1 MKEIISKVNE
11 TKSWFFEKITTDKP
25 LDRLFKKK
33 REMTQIKIRNEK
45 EVTTD
50 STEIQR
56 IIRGYY
62 IFEKYKC
69 PGIAFF
75 LQSSRNVSNEQPCL
89 KTTGLYDDLSLLS
102 SLFHLFNFIFNAPI
116 SFNSCF
122 PISPFFLLF
131 WFHKIFMLLFIICF
145 HVLFNIPHC
154 I

>member
-1 MKEIISKVNE
+1 MYIR
-11 TKSWFFEKITTDKP
+11 TT
-25 LDRLFKKK
+25 LEFFKKIQ
-33 REMTQIKIRNEK
+33 MPRN
-45 EVTTD
+45 
-50 STEIQR
+50 
-56 IIRGYY
+56 
-62 IFEKYKC
+62 F
-69 PGIAFF
+69 FF
-75 LQSSRNVSNEQPCL
+75 LQSSSYDSNKQPCL

-154 I
+154 NSCIGQLQLQATNFDMFSFHFYSVTNILYFYLLWLLRYICHLEVDI